1 MKPAF
6 LALAL
11 AFSANSLALAQN
23 APDSAVQQWVATQ
36 NIQKIKTQDGLKLHL
51 QKDIPHAKPK
61 AIVVISHGLASHS
74 GVFGDFAKTM
84 NADGIGVYRFDH
96 RGHGKSDGRDSI
108 HINSYFEMVED
119 LRLVV
124 KKAKAEYPNTP
135 IFVLGHSMG
144 GHISALYGTK
154 YPNDVNG
161 FILAAGVL
169 RYHQMN
175 FGYLPRPEPKNSFVD
190 GSVSLTTLNIPFE
203 GAGLSLDNDPLM
215 LEKFSVSFPNS
226 FKEGLEYLKDNARQF
241 TAPVMLIS
249 GNKDVFVLPQDAI
262 DFYNETRSN
271 DKSLVLYPNFGHLLM
286 LEKGGQKINDD
297 VAEWIGERVK

>member
-1 MKPAF
+1 MNNLFKVS
-6 LALAL
+6 LLSL
-11 AFSANSLALAQN
+11 SLVFSVPTVRADN
-23 APDSAVQQWVATQ
+23 AVHTTQ
-36 NIQKIKTQDGLKLHL
+36 TIKTQDRLSLFL
-51 QKDIPHAKPK
+51 QKDMPVGKPK
-61 AIVVISHGLASHS
+61 AVLVISHGLASHS
-74 GVFGDFAKTM
+74 GVFGDMAKTM
-84 NADGIGVYRFDH
+84 NDNGIAVYRFDH

-108 HINSYFEMVED
+108 HIKSYFEMVED

-124 KKAKAEYPNTP
+124 EKAKRENPNTP
-135 IFVLGHSMG
+135 VFVLGHSMG

-154 YPNDVNG
+154 YPQGADG

-175 FGYLPRPEPKNSFVD
+175 FGYLPRPEPKDSFVS
-190 GSVSLTTLNIPFE
+190 GSVALTTLNLPMPKSDE
-203 GAGLSLDNDPLM
+203 SGLSLPNDPLM
-215 LEKFSVSFPNS
+215 LEKFSVSFANS
-226 FKEGLEYLKDNARQF
+226 FKEGLEYLKDNGRKF

-249 GNKDVFVLPQDAI
+249 GNDDLYVVPQDAI
-262 DFYNETRSN
+262 DFYNETNSA